1 MGGVLLGNKCF
12 LYVGHNYWHPII
24 ATSFPQDNSSEF
36 SPIMPEEFG
45 EHLTRD
51 QRSLRLDIFYF
62 CCDGGNGDF
71 NCVSLFL
78 TETYFVK
85 LNKLVLHIR
94 TIFFGFTPCDGCLR
108 EFVRCSSY
116 NPVEQEV
123 MAG

>member
-1 MGGVLLGNKCF
+1 MGGGGGVLLGNKCF

-78 TETYFVK
+78 TDLFCEAQQT
-85 LNKLVLHIR
+85 
-94 TIFFGFTPCDGCLR
+94 
-108 EFVRCSSY
+108 CSAHQNYILWFYSL
-116 NPVEQEV
+116 
-123 MAG
+123 